1 FLFGAALRVAA
12 FLFGAALRVAA
23 FLFGAALRV
32 AAFLFGAALRVAA
45 FLFGAALRVAV
56 FLAVDLDVDLRLVAA
71 FLFIAIQN
79 RYFHC
84 FSVVKLKKFT
94 QIDYKL

>member
-1 FLFGAALRVAA
+1 
-12 FLFGAALRVAA
+12 LRVAA

-56 FLAVDLDVDLRLVAA
+56 FLFGAAFFVDFEVDLRLVAA

-79 RYFHC
+79 RYSHC

-94 QIDYKL
+94 QIDYNLSSNFLIIFL